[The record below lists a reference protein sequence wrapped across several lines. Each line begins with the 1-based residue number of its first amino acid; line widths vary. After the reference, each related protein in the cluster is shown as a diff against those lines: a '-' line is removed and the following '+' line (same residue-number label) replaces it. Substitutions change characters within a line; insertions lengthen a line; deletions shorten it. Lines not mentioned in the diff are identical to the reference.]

1 MSRKKSM
8 VRVAGAQELRRR
20 LKAAGDDLADLKA
33 VHLEIAEAVAAKA
46 RTKAPVKTGA
56 LKKTI
61 RASGTKTAATVRM
74 GSKRVPYANT
84 VHWGR
89 RMYPNMRAKGTD
101 AKGRSMPFAAPVD
114 ANPFV
119 WETAHA
125 DEAEIQKFYSEYI
138 DKALEGTKQ

>member
-56 LKKTI
+56 LKNSI

-89 RMYPNMRAKGTD
+89 RMYPNMQAKGSD

-119 WETAHA
+119 WDTAHA
-125 DEAEIQKFYSEYI
+125 SEEQIQKFYADYI
-138 DKALEGTKQ
+138 EKALEGVEK